1 MMSRY
6 CRRDPF
12 YETALIY
19 NRGVKKG
26 QTDVWGM
33 TTEPGETAK
42 KTVYGAAVQ
51 EISVTCKQNDSILDL
66 MQNIFTWYQEH
77 PQWNFGGIDM
87 IRREGDHYQI
97 TLYAGGILDR
107 ESKIFHIENGKWKE
121 NGGLRVCRIRGSGK
135 SSLGLPGI

>member
-1 MMSRY
+1 MRLENLSVDEDDERFQAKLEE
-6 CRRDPF
+6 CDLSD
-12 YETALIY
+12 ETADAFLFLKAQTEEILGKNGYDVPVTAGGICSMETAPIY

-51 EISVTCKQNDSILDL
+51 EISVTCKKNDSILDL

-77 PQWNFGGIDM
+77 PQ
-87 IRREGDHYQI
+87 
-97 TLYAGGILDR
+97 
-107 ESKIFHIENGKWKE
+107 
-121 NGGLRVCRIRGSGK
+121 
-135 SSLGLPGI
+135 